1 MAGNPPD
8 GDRNT
13 EALVNELVERL
24 LEKYTARRRNNPNVA
39 PLTAEQFLQDNVPDS
54 VLIRAVSP
62 LEKRRNLISELLAA
76 LNIKHKGIRLGKRV
90 KRQGG

>member
-39 PLTAEQFLQDNVPDS
+39 PLTAEQFLQEYDAHRS
-54 VLIRAVSP
+54 TMSSMCRS
-62 LEKRRNLISELLAA
+62 
-76 LNIKHKGIRLGKRV
+76 RLS
-90 KRQGG
+90 

>member
-24 LEKYTARRRNNPNVA
+24 LGKYTARRRNNPNVA
-39 PLTAEQFLQDNVPDS
+39 LLTVEQFLQDNVPDS

-62 LEKRRNLISELLAA
+62 LEKRRNLISELPAA
-76 LNIKHKGIRLGKRV
+76 LNVKHKGTRLGKRV